1 MDDYIPQPRPKLS
14 GEAAV
19 QVLDF
24 LYDLV
29 ADFES
34 AYAGQILRHR
44 QVKAECRRDLR
55 QQTLLLRP
63 VSDPDRDP
71 F

>member
-1 MDDYIPQPRPKLS
+1 MSHDNIPQPRPRL
-14 GEAAV
+14 GDEAAA
-19 QVLDF
+19 QMLDF

-29 ADFES
+29 ANFES

-44 QVKAECRRDLR
+44 QAEAQRQRDRRQL
-55 QQTLLLRP
+55 TLFN
-63 VSDPDRDP
+63 DPNGDP

>member
-1 MDDYIPQPRPKLS
+1 MNDDYVPQPRPWLS
-14 GEAAV
+14 DEAAA

-34 AYAGQILRHR
+34 AYYVQLRRHR
-44 QVKAECRRDLR
+44 HARDAARDVDHPTTPTRRA
-55 QQTLLLRP
+55 
-63 VSDPDRDP
+63 DRDDNT